1 MPDFDLNIAGQRME
15 EMNGVVPFRQRIPER
30 EQRWKR
36 YFTDYETVD
45 KRTGERVEHLND
57 LKHDPVLRQRHEG
70 AMSRGEMN
78 ARRYLTEMMLDNC
91 VHEARAL
98 IGSKLRRSPLTEAS
112 TIDTGDIAAFTR
124 WSLPLIRKIW
134 PRLFA
139 WEIVGVQGMPTPT
152 GKAFTLDFQYA
163 SSGGVYSSGT
173 SIYANEDPDYSDDPG
188 EASSSIKKL
197 KLELTGDDITATAK
211 KLITDWSIES
221 QQDLNA
227 YHQLSLEGEM
237 MKILGMQIE
246 REKNREIINGVSSA
260 ATTNTNW
267 TSTQPT
273 SSGSAWYNQSPRDFA
288 ETLWDSICDANKQI
302 YDRVY
307 QDANVI
313 LCGSTFANRL
323 TKLNGF
329 RSIDTS
335 AAGDANVLTGPNLF
349 GTLKT
354 QYKLYKDPYYT
365 ADKAIVI
372 HKNPNWLYT
381 GYVHCPYVPV
391 WISPT
396 IAETNFT
403 FAKGMMS
410 RYANYAKNGDFFATV
425 TAV

>member
-1 MPDFDLNIAGQRME
+1 MFDLEIAGQKLE
-15 EMNGVVPFRQRIPER
+15 EMNAVVPFRQNVPER
-30 EQRWKR
+30 AMRWKK
-36 YFTDYETVD
+36 YFSDWEHQD
-45 KRTGERVEHLND
+45 KRSGEKVEHLND

-70 AMSRGEMN
+70 ALGQGEMN
-78 ARRYLTEMMLDNC
+78 ARRYLTEMVLDNC
-91 VHEARAL
+91 VNEAKAL
-98 IGSKLRRSPLTEAS
+98 IGARLRRGPLMEAS
-112 TIDTGDIAAFTR
+112 TISTSDIAAFTR

-163 SSGGVYSSGT
+163 SSGGTYTSGT
-173 SIYANEDPDYSDDPG
+173 SIYANEDADYSDDPG

-197 KLELTGDDITATAK
+197 KLALTGTDITASAK

-246 REKNREIINGVSSA
+246 REKNREIIDGVAAA

-273 SSGSAWYNQSPRDFA
+273 GTNPWANQSPKEYA

-302 YDRVY
+302 YDRIY

-329 RSIDTS
+329 RAVDTS
-335 AAGDANVLTGPNLF
+335 KAGDANVMTGPNLF
-349 GTLKT
+349 GSLNT
-354 QYKLYKDPYYT
+354 QYRLYKDPYFT

-410 RYANYAKNGDFFATV
+410 RYANFAKNGDFFATV
-425 TAV
+425 TVV